1 MLGIKYKNAIV
12 IKLFSSCAILLYYC
26 CVLARRRKKK
36 NIVLNK
42 FKLGISLTVLG
53 SLFFFS
59 LYFAEWSPVIMFLR
73 TYASIAFGEVGLYV
87 FFALCFFVGI
97 IIMAKGHLMKLII
110 RQFMVIM
117 FIISAV
123 INFPIIDGDV
133 AKYEKF
139 WWYIS
144 WPIIAILQVMFG
156 GKAIATK
163 SFIIILLILA
173 IIWIMY
179 SLNFSFPNI
188 SLKTES
194 KPKSDA
200 KKQRVRYEEEEEEE
214 EEEKPE
220 FWKPVS
226 RSLIKSLIK
235 DKLQRKIEE
244 KEQTKERRI
253 KPTINFSGEKPTFNH
268 AILDSNADQTVT
280 IDETFLMEK
289 AKALQNKLMEFNVPI
304 MIEWF
309 DIGPSIVQIRVKPD
323 EGIKLSTIESLTND
337 ISLSLK
343 SKSVRIIAPIPGT
356 DCIGIQLPNPKPL
369 MVHLADVLSTTE
381 FANDMKKSDNNLA
394 LGKAIDGSIIIKTLE
409 SMPHLLVAGAT
420 GSGKSVG
427 VNDFILSLMYQNTP
441 SELKFLMVDPKQV
454 ELELYAG
461 LPYLLAPIVFE
472 PEKALK
478 LLKRTEQEMERRYGI
493 LKESRVKNIDEYN
506 KKISSEKMFR
516 IIFVIDELASM
527 MLSKAKRDVENCITH
542 ISAKARAV
550 GIHLIIATQRPSV
563 DVITG
568 LIKANIPTRIAFG
581 TVSEIDS
588 RTILGKKGAETLL
601 GKWDMLYMD
610 PSTKSPIRIQ
620 APFISTEEIEK
631 VVMALKTKYM
641 GGLTEEDIYNQEI
654 VGLLE
659 NKLEAG
665 QQLFGSSNGDNDD
678 ELVERAIQV
687 ISQTRK
693 ASATL
698 LQRKLGVG
706 FARAA
711 RIMDILEEK
720 GIIGPQDGAKPRDIF
735 I

>member
-1 MLGIKYKNAIV
+1 
-12 IKLFSSCAILLYYC
+12 
-26 CVLARRRKKK
+26 
-36 NIVLNK
+36 
-42 FKLGISLTVLG
+42 
-53 SLFFFS
+53 
-59 LYFAEWSPVIMFLR
+59 
-73 TYASIAFGEVGLYV
+73 
-87 FFALCFFVGI
+87 
-97 IIMAKGHLMKLII
+97 
-110 RQFMVIM
+110 MVIIV
-117 FIISAV
+117 IISAV

-133 AKYEKF
+133 AKYENF
-139 WWYIS
+139 GWYIS
-144 WPIIAILQVMFG
+144 WPVIAALQIMFG
-156 GKAIATK
+156 GKAVAIK

-173 IIWIMY
+173 VVWILY
-179 SLNFSFPNI
+179 SLNFSFPKI
-188 SLKTES
+188 SLKSENKPRASSS
-194 KPKSDA
+194 KPKAS
-200 KKQRVRYEEEEEEE
+200 RYDDEEEEEEE
-214 EEEKPE
+214 TKGKQN
-220 FWKPVS
+220 FWQPVS

-244 KEQTKERRI
+244 KEHIKERKIR
-253 KPTINFSGEKPTFNH
+253 PTINFSWEKPTFNH
-268 AILDSNADQTVT
+268 AILETNADQAVT

-309 DIGPSIVQIRVKPD
+309 DIGPSIVQIRIKPD
-323 EGIKLSTIESLTND
+323 EWIRLSTIEWLSND

-343 SKSVRIIAPIPGT
+343 SKSVRIVAPIPGT
-356 DCIGIQLPNPKPL
+356 DCVGIQLPNPKPL
-369 MVHLADVLSTTE
+369 MVRLADILSTTE
-381 FANDMKKSDNNLA
+381 FANEMKKSDNNLA
-394 LGKAIDGSIIIKTLE
+394 LGKAIDGSVIIKTLE

-478 LLKRTEQEMERRYGI
+478 LLKRTEQEMERRYGM
-493 LKESRVKNIDEYN
+493 LKENRVKNIDEYN
-506 KKISSEKMFR
+506 QKISSWEKMFR

-588 RTILGKKGAETLL
+588 RTILGRKWAETLL

-610 PSTKSPIRIQ
+610 PSTKSPTRIQ

-631 VVMALKTKYM
+631 VVMTLKNKYM

-654 VGLLE
+654 VALLE

-665 QQLFGSSNGDNDD
+665 QQLFGSNNGDNDD

-720 GIIGPQDGAKPRDIF
+720 WVIWPQDGAKPRDIF

>member
-1 MLGIKYKNAIV
+1 MGKK
-12 IKLFSSCAILLYYC
+12 
-26 CVLARRRKKK
+26 RKK
-36 NIVLNK
+36 NLVLNK
-42 FKLGISLTVLG
+42 YKLGISMTVLW

-73 TYASIAFGEVGLYV
+73 TYASIAFGEIGLYV

-97 IIMAKGHLMKLII
+97 LIIAKWYLMKLFI
-110 RQFMVIM
+110 RQFIVVIV
-117 FIISAV
+117 IISAV

-139 WWYIS
+139 GWYIS
-144 WPIIAILQVMFG
+144 WPVIALLQLMFG

-163 SFIIILLILA
+163 AFIIILLVLA
-173 IIWIMY
+173 IVWILY
-179 SLNFSFPNI
+179 SLNFSLPNI
-188 SLKTES
+188 SLKSEN
-194 KPKSDA
+194 KPKKVENKRS
-200 KKQRVRYEEEEEEE
+200 RIEYEEEEEEV
-214 EEEKPE
+214 EEKPE
-220 FWKPVS
+220 FGQPVS

-244 KEQTKERRI
+244 KEQQYEKKV
-253 KPTINFSGEKPTFNH
+253 KPTINFSWEKPTFN
-268 AILDSNADQTVT
+268 INTIEISPDQTVT
-280 IDETFLMEK
+280 IDEAFLMEK

-309 DIGPSIVQIRVKPD
+309 DIGPSIVQIRIKPD
-323 EGIKLSTIESLTND
+323 EGIRLSTIEWLSND

-343 SKSVRIIAPIPGT
+343 SKSVRIVAPIPGT
-356 DCIGIQLPNPKPL
+356 DCVGIQLPNPKPV
-369 MVHLADVLSTTE
+369 MVKLGDVLWSTE
-381 FANDMKKSDNNLA
+381 FINDMKKSDNNLS
-394 LGKAIDGSIIIKTLE
+394 LGKAIDGTIIIKTLE

-478 LLKRTEQEMERRYGI
+478 LLKWTEQEMERRYGI
-493 LKESRVKNIDEYN
+493 LREQRVKNIDEYN
-506 KKISSEKMFR
+506 QKTTTEKMFR
-516 IIFVIDELASM
+516 IVFVIDELASM

-588 RTILGKKGAETLL
+588 RTILGRKWAETLL

-610 PSTKSPIRIQ
+610 PSTKSPTRIQ
-620 APFISTEEIEK
+620 APFISTDEIEK
-631 VVMALKTKYM
+631 VVMTLKNKYM
-641 GGLTEEDIYNQEI
+641 WGLTEEDIYHQDI
-654 VGLLE
+654 VNMLE

-665 QQLFGSSNGDNDD
+665 EHLFSNNGDNDD

-698 LQRKLGVG
+698 LQRKLWVG

-711 RIMDILEEK
+711 RIMDILEER
-720 GIIGPQDGAKPRDIF
+720 GVIGPQDGAKPRDIF

>member
-1 MLGIKYKNAIV
+1 M
-12 IKLFSSCAILLYYC
+12 
-26 CVLARRRKKK
+26 
-36 NIVLNK
+36 LNK
-42 FKLGISLTVLG
+42 YKLGISLTVLG

-59 LYFAEWSPVIMFLR
+59 LYFAEGSPVVMFLK

-87 FFALCFFVGI
+87 FFALCFLVGI
-97 IIMAKGHLMKLII
+97 VIMAKGYLMKLVI
-110 RQFMVIM
+110 RQFMVI
-117 FIISAV
+117 IVVISAI

-133 AKYEKF
+133 TKYEKLGG
-139 WWYIS
+139 YIS
-144 WPIIAILQVMFG
+144 WPVIALLQIMFG

-163 SFIIILLILA
+163 AFIIILLVLTIVRIL
-173 IIWIMY
+173 Y
-179 SLNFSFPNI
+179 SFNVSLPNI
-188 SLKTES
+188 SLKSENKPKTVA
-194 KPKSDA
+194 KPKSS
-200 KKQRVRYEEEEEEE
+200 RYEEEEEEE
-214 EEEKPE
+214 DEKPE
-220 FWKPVS
+220 FGQPVS

-244 KEQTKERRI
+244 KEHIKERKI
-253 KPTINFSGEKPTFNH
+253 KPTINFSEEKPTFNYT
-268 AILDSNADQTVT
+268 ILESNADQAVT

-304 MIEWF
+304 MIEGF
-309 DIGPSIVQIRVKPD
+309 DIGPSIVQIRIKPD
-323 EGIKLSTIESLTND
+323 EGIRLATIEGLSND

-343 SKSVRIIAPIPGT
+343 SKSVRIVAPIPGT
-356 DCIGIQLPNPKPL
+356 DCVGIQLPNPKPI
-369 MVHLADVLSTTE
+369 MVRLGDVFSTSDFVT
-381 FANDMKKSDNNLA
+381 DMKKSDNNLA
-394 LGKAIDGSIIIKTLE
+394 LGKAIDGTVVIKTLE

-472 PEKALK
+472 PDKALK
-478 LLKRTEQEMERRYGI
+478 LLKRTEMEMERRYGV
-493 LKESRVKNIDEYN
+493 LKENRVKNIDEYN
-506 KKISSEKMFR
+506 QKIKGEKMFR

-588 RTILGKKGAETLL
+588 RTILGRKGAETLL
-601 GKWDMLYMD
+601 GKGDMLYMD

-665 QQLFGSSNGDNDD
+665 EQLFSNGGSDDD

-711 RIMDILEEK
+711 RIMDTLEEK

>member
-1 MLGIKYKNAIV
+1 M
-12 IKLFSSCAILLYYC
+12 
-26 CVLARRRKKK
+26 
-36 NIVLNK
+36 LNK
-42 FKLGISLTVLG
+42 YKLGISLTVLW

-59 LYFAEWSPVIMFLR
+59 LYFAEGSPVVMFLK

-87 FFALCFFVGI
+87 FFALCFLVGI
-97 IIMAKGHLMKLII
+97 VIMAKWYLMKLVI
-110 RQFMVIM
+110 RQFMVI
-117 FIISAV
+117 IVVISAI
-123 INFPIIDGDV
+123 INFPIIDWDV
-133 AKYEKF
+133 TKYEKL

-144 WPIIAILQVMFG
+144 WPVIALLQIMFG

-163 SFIIILLILA
+163 AFVIILLVLTIVRIL
-173 IIWIMY
+173 Y
-179 SLNFSFPNI
+179 SFNVSLPNI
-188 SLKTES
+188 SLKSENKPKTVA
-194 KPKSDA
+194 KPKSS
-200 KKQRVRYEEEEEEE
+200 RYEEEEEEE
-214 EEEKPE
+214 DEKPE
-220 FWKPVS
+220 FWQPVS

-244 KEQTKERRI
+244 KEHIKERKI
-253 KPTINFSGEKPTFNH
+253 KPTINFSEEKPTFNYT
-268 AILDSNADQTVT
+268 ILESNADQAVT

-309 DIGPSIVQIRVKPD
+309 DIGPSIVQIRIKPD
-323 EGIKLSTIESLTND
+323 EGIRLATIEWLSND

-343 SKSVRIIAPIPGT
+343 SKSVRIVAPIPGT
-356 DCIGIQLPNPKPL
+356 DCVGIQLPNPKPI
-369 MVHLADVLSTTE
+369 MVRLWDVFSTSDFVT
-381 FANDMKKSDNNLA
+381 DMKKSDNNLA
-394 LGKAIDGSIIIKTLE
+394 LGKAIDGTVVIKTLE

-454 ELELYAG
+454 ELELYAW

-472 PEKALK
+472 PDKALK
-478 LLKRTEQEMERRYGI
+478 LLKRTEMEMERRYGV

-506 KKISSEKMFR
+506 QKIKWEKMFR

-588 RTILGKKGAETLL
+588 RTILWRKWAETLL

-665 QQLFGSSNGDNDD
+665 EQLFSNGGSDDD

-711 RIMDILEEK
+711 RIMDTLEEK
-720 GIIGPQDGAKPRDIF
+720 WIIGPQDWAKPRDIF

>member
-1 MLGIKYKNAIV
+1 MHD
-12 IKLFSSCAILLYYC
+12 S
-26 CVLARRRKKK
+26 R
-36 NIVLNK
+36 
-42 FKLGISLTVLG
+42 
-53 SLFFFS
+53 
-59 LYFAEWSPVIMFLR
+59 
-73 TYASIAFGEVGLYV
+73 
-87 FFALCFFVGI
+87 
-97 IIMAKGHLMKLII
+97 
-110 RQFMVIM
+110 
-117 FIISAV
+117 
-123 INFPIIDGDV
+123 
-133 AKYEKF
+133 
-139 WWYIS
+139 
-144 WPIIAILQVMFG
+144 
-156 GKAIATK
+156 
-163 SFIIILLILA
+163 
-173 IIWIMY
+173 
-179 SLNFSFPNI
+179 
-188 SLKTES
+188 
-194 KPKSDA
+194 
-200 KKQRVRYEEEEEEE
+200 EEEEEEE
-214 EEEKPE
+214 ERPE

-244 KEQTKERRI
+244 KETVKER
-253 KPTINFSGEKPTFNH
+253 KAKTINFSGEKPTFNA
-268 AILDSNADQTVT
+268 AILETNADQTVT

-309 DIGPSIVQIRVKPD
+309 DIGPSIVQIRIKPD
-323 EGIKLSTIESLTND
+323 EGIRLSTIESLSND

-343 SKSVRIIAPIPGT
+343 SKSVRIVAPIPGT
-356 DCIGIQLPNPKPL
+356 DCVGIQLPNPKPL
-369 MVHLADVLSTTE
+369 MVRLGDMLNTTE
-381 FANDMKKSDNNLA
+381 FATDMKKSDNNLA
-394 LGKAIDGSIIIKTLE
+394 LGKAIDGTIIIKTLE

-478 LLKRTEQEMERRYGI
+478 LLKWTEAEMERRYGI

-506 KKISSEKMFR
+506 QKISWEKMFR
-516 IIFVIDELASM
+516 IVFIVDELASM

-550 GIHLIIATQRPSV
+550 WIHLIIATQRPSV

-568 LIKANIPTRIAFG
+568 LIKANMPTRIAFG

-588 RTILGKKGAETLL
+588 RTILWRKWAETLL

-610 PSTKSPIRIQ
+610 PSTKSPNRIQ

-631 VVMALKTKYM
+631 VVETLKAKYM

-654 VGLLE
+654 VALLE
-659 NKLEAG
+659 NKLESWEH
-665 QQLFGSSNGDNDD
+665 LFGSSNGDNDD

-720 GIIGPQDGAKPRDIF
+720 WVIGPQDGAKPRDIF

>member
-1 MLGIKYKNAIV
+1 M
-12 IKLFSSCAILLYYC
+12 
-26 CVLARRRKKK
+26 ARRRKK
-36 NIVLNK
+36 NVVLNK
-42 FKLGISLTVLG
+42 YKLGMSMTILG

-59 LYFAEWSPVIMFLR
+59 LYFAEGSPVLMFLR
-73 TYASIAFGEVGLYV
+73 TYASVAFGEVGLYV
-87 FFALCFFVGI
+87 FFALCFLVGI
-97 IIMAKGHLMKLII
+97 IIMAKGYLMKLLI
-110 RQFMVIM
+110 RQFMVIIV
-117 FIISAV
+117 IISAV
-123 INFPIIDGDV
+123 INFPIIDWDV

-144 WPIIAILQVMFG
+144 RPVIALLQVMFG
-156 GKAIATK
+156 GKAVATK
-163 SFIIILLILA
+163 AFVIILLVLA
-173 IIWIMY
+173 IARILY
-179 SLNFSFPNI
+179 SFNFSLPNI
-188 SLKTES
+188 NLQIDK
-194 KPKSDA
+194 KPKASSS
-200 KKQRVRYEEEEEEE
+200 KTKSSTYEEEEEEE
-214 EEEKPE
+214 EEEKPN
-220 FWKPVS
+220 FWQPVS

-244 KEQTKERRI
+244 KEKIKERKI
-253 KPTINFSGEKPTFNH
+253 KPTINFSAEKPTFNYT
-268 AILDSNADQTVT
+268 ILETNADQTVT

-304 MIEWF
+304 MIEGF
-309 DIGPSIVQIRVKPD
+309 DIGPSIVQIRIKPD
-323 EGIKLSTIESLTND
+323 EGIRLATIESLSND

-343 SKSVRIIAPIPGT
+343 SKSVRIVAPIPGT
-356 DCIGIQLPNPKPL
+356 DCVGIQLPNPKPL
-369 MVHLADVLSTTE
+369 MVRLGDILNTPE
-381 FANDMKKSDNNLA
+381 FANDMKKSDNNLS

-478 LLKRTEQEMERRYGI
+478 LLKRTENEMERRYGI

-506 KKISSEKMFR
+506 KKISWEKMFR
-516 IIFVIDELASM
+516 IVFVVDELASM

-568 LIKANIPTRIAFG
+568 LIKANMPTRIAFG

-588 RTILGKKGAETLL
+588 RTILWRKWAETLL

-610 PSTKSPIRIQ
+610 PSTKSPTRIQ
-620 APFISTEEIEK
+620 APFVSTEEIEK
-631 VVMALKTKYM
+631 VVMTLKTKYM

-654 VGLLE
+654 VSLLE

-665 QQLFGSSNGDNDD
+665 EQLFGSNNGDNDD

-720 GIIGPQDGAKPRDIF
+720 GMIGPQDGAKPRDIF

>member
-1 MLGIKYKNAIV
+1 
-12 IKLFSSCAILLYYC
+12 
-26 CVLARRRKKK
+26 
-36 NIVLNK
+36 
-42 FKLGISLTVLG
+42 
-53 SLFFFS
+53 
-59 LYFAEWSPVIMFLR
+59 
-73 TYASIAFGEVGLYV
+73 
-87 FFALCFFVGI
+87 
-97 IIMAKGHLMKLII
+97 MKLLI
-110 RQFMVIM
+110 RQFMVIIV
-117 FIISAV
+117 IISAV

-133 AKYEKF
+133 AKYENF
-139 WWYIS
+139 GWYIS
-144 WPIIAILQVMFG
+144 WPVIAVLQIMFG
-156 GKAIATK
+156 GKAVATK
-163 SFIIILLILA
+163 SFIIILLVLAVVWIL
-173 IIWIMY
+173 Y
-179 SLNFSFPNI
+179 SLNFSFPKI
-188 SLKTES
+188 SLKSENKPRASSS
-194 KPKSDA
+194 KPKAS
-200 KKQRVRYEEEEEEE
+200 RYDDEEEEEEE
-214 EEEKPE
+214 TKGKQN
-220 FWKPVS
+220 FWQPVS

-244 KEQTKERRI
+244 KEHIKERKIR
-253 KPTINFSGEKPTFNH
+253 PTINFSWEKPTFNH
-268 AILDSNADQTVT
+268 AILETNADQAVT

-323 EGIKLSTIESLTND
+323 EWIKLSTIESLTND

-369 MVHLADVLSTTE
+369 MVHLADILSTTE

-409 SMPHLLVAGAT
+409 SMPHLLVAWAT

-493 LKESRVKNIDEYN
+493 LKENRVKNIDEYN
-506 KKISSEKMFR
+506 QKISGWEKMFR

-563 DVITG
+563 DVITW

-588 RTILGKKGAETLL
+588 RTILGRKWAETLL

-631 VVMALKTKYM
+631 VVQTLKNKYM

-654 VGLLE
+654 VSLLE

-687 ISQTRK
+687 ISTTRK

-720 GIIGPQDGAKPRDIF
+720 WIIGPQDGAKPRDIF